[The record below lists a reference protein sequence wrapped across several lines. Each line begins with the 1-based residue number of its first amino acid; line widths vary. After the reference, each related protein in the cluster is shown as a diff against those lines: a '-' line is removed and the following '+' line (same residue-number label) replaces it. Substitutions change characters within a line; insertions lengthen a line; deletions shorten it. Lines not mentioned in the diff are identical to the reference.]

1 MIITIIL
8 CDYLQVNVSSTNTTQ
23 AVVGLNPFTNYT
35 CTLYATTV
43 SNGPTTDPIT
53 VRTAEQGTIQGS
65 LVNNY
70 IVKFNAF
77 LLVPS
82 PPLIKSLTV
91 TDSESVLVEWN
102 RSEELNGILT
112 HYNITHVTPSGTN
125 TIITPY
131 NGLEVS
137 VEKRH

>member
-8 CDYLQVNVSSTNTTQ
+8 CDYLQVNISSTNTTQ
-23 AVVGLNPFTNYT
+23 AVIGLNPFTNYA

-43 SNGPTTDPIT
+43 SNGPTTDPII

-70 IVKFNAF
+70 TVKFNAF
-77 LLVPS
+77 LLAPS
-82 PPLIKSLTV
+82 PPLIRSLTV

-102 RSEELNGILT
+102 RPEELDGILT
-112 HYNITHVTPSGTN
+112 HYNITYVTPSDTN